1 MVPYLSIQRSG
12 RFTFCVCLS
21 WKYEKIKGDSYVV
34 TDTSKI
40 GRKVQIVYSIPNFNI
55 ENHIKHTKNSQKA
68 TNFIWNYQKAK
79 NKNEK
84 KNQPKEPKQNKTK
97 QNIKKPSRVFT
108 FTNNVSECSAKF
120 HGQHIVDDRV
130 DGTVDEDHGSTDQ
143 PEPGI
148 LQLQQIVL
156 EGVVHYDDSVWQ
168 PESSEQHH
176 YHDEHAH
183 HLYS

>member
-1 MVPYLSIQRSG
+1 MEG
-12 RFTFCVCLS
+12 
-21 WKYEKIKGDSYVV
+21 KYRLYTAFQIL
-34 TDTSKI
+34 TSKTTLNTQKTLKKPQI
-40 GRKVQIVYSIPNFNI
+40 LFEIIKRPKKSEKKTKKKKRK
-55 ENHIKHTKNSQKA
+55 KKKKKT
-68 TNFIWNYQKAK
+68 T
-79 NKNEK
+79 K
-84 KNQPKEPKQNKTK
+84 KNQTK
-97 QNIKKPSRVFT
+97 QNIKPSRVFT

-120 HGQHIVDDRV
+120 YRQHVVDDRV

-183 HLYS
+183 HLHS

>member
-1 MVPYLSIQRSG
+1 M
-12 RFTFCVCLS
+12 
-21 WKYEKIKGDSYVV
+21 V

-55 ENHIKHTKNSQKA
+55 ENHIKHTKKLSKSDKFYLKLSKGQ
-68 TNFIWNYQKAK
+68 
-79 NKNEK
+79 K
-84 KNQPKEPKQNKTK
+84 KNRKKKQNKKPQKTPKQTKQNKTK
-97 QNIKKPSRVFT
+97 KKTPSRVFT

-156 EGVVHYDDSVWQ
+156 EGVVHYDDSIRQ

-183 HLYS
+183 HLHS

>member
-1 MVPYLSIQRSG
+1 MYTAFQIL
-12 RFTFCVCLS
+12 
-21 WKYEKIKGDSYVV
+21 
-34 TDTSKI
+34 TSKTTLNTQKTLKKPQFFFEI
-40 GRKVQIVYSIPNFNI
+40 
-55 ENHIKHTKNSQKA
+55 IKRPKK
-68 TNFIWNYQKAK
+68 KPKK
-79 NKNEK
+79 NKTK
-84 KNQPKEPKQNKTK
+84 KKTQKPPNKQNKTK
-97 QNIKKPSRVFT
+97 PKKPSRVFT

-156 EGVVHYDDSVWQ
+156 EGVVHYDDSIRQ

-183 HLYS
+183 HLHS

>member
-1 MVPYLSIQRSG
+1 MYTAFQIL
-12 RFTFCVCLS
+12 
-21 WKYEKIKGDSYVV
+21 
-34 TDTSKI
+34 TSKTTLNTQ
-40 GRKVQIVYSIPNFNI
+40 KTLKKPQILFEI
-55 ENHIKHTKNSQKA
+55 IKRPKTK
-68 TNFIWNYQKAK
+68 T
-79 NKNEK
+79 K
-84 KNQPKEPKQNKTK
+84 KKQPKEPKQNKTK

-120 HGQHIVDDRV
+120 YRQHVVDDRV

-156 EGVVHYDDSVWQ
+156 EGVVHYDDSIRQ

-183 HLYS
+183 HLHS